1 MFKSQKNAF
10 WEALL
15 ITILIFGLG
24 VFFGVIL
31 ENWRVGKIDLLVQKA
46 ELSLLDLQVQD
57 KLYTEQSY
65 DCDTANE
72 EIMRFADKIFEEA
85 KLLEKYEISMRLTE
99 DIRIQHTK
107 YDLLRA
113 LLLINSINVRETCN
127 STYHEVV
134 YFYLYNKE
142 DIDLKSKQSVFS
154 RLLTEVKEQ
163 KGNDVLLIPIA
174 ADNDLSSVN
183 LIMKKYSIELDDVPV
198 IIIDGKFRIY
208 EIQNL
213 EDVLE
218 YFD

>member
-15 ITILIFGLG
+15 VTILIFGLG

-31 ENWRVGKIDLLVQKA
+31 ENWRVGNVDLLVQKA

-57 KLYTEQSY
+57 KLYTEQTY
-65 DCDTANE
+65 DCDTATE
-72 EIMRFADKIFEEA
+72 EIMKFADKIFEEA
-85 KLLEKYEISMRLTE
+85 KVLDRYESSMRLTE
-99 DIRIQHTK
+99 NIRIQHTK

-127 STYHEVV
+127 STYQELV
-134 YFYLYNKE
+134 YFYLYNK
-142 DIDLKSKQSVFS
+142 DDVGIKTKQNVFS
-154 RLLTEVKEQ
+154 RLLREIKEE
-163 KGNDVLLIPIA
+163 KGSEVLLIPIA

-183 LIMKKYSIELDDVPV
+183 LIMTRYGIDINDVPV
-198 IIIDGKFRIY
+198 IVINSKFRVY
-208 EIQNL
+208 DIQDIG
-213 EDVLE
+213 EVLK